1 MSLQHMHKLIRRA
14 TAPVLIVKKEVE
26 GTHYVLREL
35 AEACRERLVII
46 VHSVL
51 PPNTVSKYSYTAPS
65 HLSISTYRLLTLLLI

>member
-51 PPNTVSKYSYTAPS
+51 PPNTVSKYTAPS